1 MRETLLSL
9 WTNFKSTYLHTKGWN
24 DFWVFYQAFLKHLS
38 ISFYVMNGSWTS
50 REIASGKKS
59 KCFAWKEF
67 APLWTWSANTYIV
80 EYVVLCSSD
89 IWTKQ
94 LWVYEACQ
102 PSMQLCCY
110 RFVCYPLKLVLNQ
123 NVIILGPSHYPYKT
137 VPLPGGNRVKPI
149 LF

>member
-1 MRETLLSL
+1 MISE
-9 WTNFKSTYLHTKGWN
+9 FFTKR
-24 DFWVFYQAFLKHLS
+24 FWS
-38 ISFYVMNGSWTS
+38 IFSITFYVMNGSWIS
-50 REIASGKKS
+50 REMEVGKKS
-59 KCFAWKEF
+59 ECFAWKEL

-110 RFVCYPLKLVLNQ
+110 RLVLNQ
-123 NVIILGPSHYPYKT
+123 NVMILDPSHYPYKNSFCFLT
-137 VPLPGGNRVKPI
+137 LFPLGFVMYPCPVGIGLSQEFFR
-149 LF
+149 FS

>member
-1 MRETLLSL
+1 MISEFFIKRFWSI
-9 WTNFKSTYLHTKGWN
+9 FK
-24 DFWVFYQAFLKHLS
+24 
-38 ISFYVMNGSWTS
+38 ISFYVMNGSWIS
-50 REIASGKKS
+50 REIPSGEKS

-67 APLWTWSANTYIV
+67 TQLWTWSANTYIV

-110 RFVCYPLKLVLNQ
+110 RFVCYTLKLVLNQ
-123 NVIILGPSHYPYKT
+123 NVMILDPSHYPMIYSLDNWNQKLKLKT
-137 VPLPGGNRVKPI
+137 KFFLLIKFR
-149 LF
+149 LCFTL

>member
-1 MRETLLSL
+1 MISE
-9 WTNFKSTYLHTKGWN
+9 FFTKR
-24 DFWVFYQAFLKHLS
+24 FWSIFS
-38 ISFYVMNGSWTS
+38 ISYYVMNGSWIS
-50 REIASGKKS
+50 REIASGKS

-67 APLWTWSANTYIV
+67 APLWTWSVNTYIV
-80 EYVVLCSSD
+80 ELEYVVLCSSD

-123 NVIILGPSHYPYKT
+123 NVMILDPSHYPYKISFCFLT
-137 VPLPGGNRVKPI
+137 LFPLGFVMHPCPVGIG
-149 LF
+149 LCQDF